1 MKKTFFKI
9 VVLCGILGIGLA
21 GIAMANS
28 AVDGEGPCMMVSPS
42 TIVLANDNVDTV
54 TVHTNISASTVKE
67 GSLTLDDAAPVGV
80 WVDDCGHIVAR
91 FWIADLGLP
100 ESVDE
105 PVAVT
110 LTLCG
115 DLTGDPTNFS
125 AEDTVMVI
133 NPEMGPK

>member
-67 GSLTLDDAAPVGV
+67 GSLTLDDAAHVGV

-91 FWIADLGLP
+91 FWIADLGL
-100 ESVDE
+100 DE
-105 PVAVT
+105 PGAVT
-110 LTLCG
+110 LTLSG
-115 DLTGDPTNFS
+115 DLTDDPFSFS
-125 AEDTVMVI
+125 ATDEIMVVD
-133 NPEMGPK
+133 PEKGPK